1 MQIESTRFGR
11 IEIRDDAV
19 LTFPEGLIGL
29 PGTSYALL
37 SQSPDAVFYW
47 LQSLEDPSL
56 ALPVTTPWL
65 FFPGYRVELSDEDAG
80 RLGMAEPEQA
90 GVMCIV
96 RAAESLD
103 DFRIN
108 LRGPI
113 VIERVGLVAR
123 QVINA
128 AGDHGVSEPL
138 FVHVPLEAV
147 TPVSPPAP
155 VAATGV

>member
-1 MQIESTRFGR
+1 MHIESTRFGR

-19 LTFPEGLIGL
+19 ITFPEGLIGL
-29 PGTSYALL
+29 PGSSYALL
-37 SQSPDAVFYW
+37 SQGADDVFFW
-47 LQSLEDPSL
+47 LQSLDDPAL

-65 FFPGYRVELSDEDAG
+65 FFPGYRVELSAEDAG

-90 GVMCIV
+90 DVMCIV

-113 VIERVGLVAR
+113 VIDRAGLVAR
-123 QVINA
+123 QVINE
-128 AGDHGVSEPL
+128 AGGHGVSEPL
-138 FVHVPLEAV
+138 FAHVPLEAV
-147 TPVSPPAP
+147 APATPPAP